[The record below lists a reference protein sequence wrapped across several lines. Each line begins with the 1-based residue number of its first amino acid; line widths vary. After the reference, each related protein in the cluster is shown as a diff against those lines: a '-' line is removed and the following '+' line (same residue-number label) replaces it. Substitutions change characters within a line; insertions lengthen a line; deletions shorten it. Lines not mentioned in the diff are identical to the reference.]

1 MIECFKIQL
10 LSFDNEEDIFNI
22 KRGKRIF
29 GVDCL
34 KPYMSSYSAIITTAL
49 FLMKLFLIWR

>member
-22 KRGKRIF
+22 KKEREYLG
-29 GVDCL
+29 
-34 KPYMSSYSAIITTAL
+34 
-49 FLMKLFLIWR
+49 